1 MSNSEPV
8 RLRWSVVVPVKAPA
22 RAKSRLHP
30 LADGTRQALALAF
43 AADAVAAAL
52 RSPLVARVLVVT
64 GDAGAART
72 LAALGALVVE
82 DRPDEGIDAA
92 VLLGARAV
100 RADGR
105 LPVAAMTGDLPALRP
120 DDLTTALLAA
130 AAHPAAVVA
139 DAAGTGTTLLTARHG
154 LLRPH
159 FGVGSAAAHTAA
171 GAVPLAPDTVP
182 VPTLRRDVDTP
193 ADLAAAVHLGTGP
206 RTSALLAAMGEDLP
220 DASGAGS

>member
-1 MSNSEPV
+1 M
-8 RLRWSVVVPVKAPA
+8 RWSLVVPVKAPA

-30 LADGTRQALALAF
+30 LADATREALALAF
-43 AADAVAAAL
+43 VADAVAAAL

-64 GDAGAART
+64 TDTGAART
-72 LAALGALVVE
+72 LAALGAVPVE

-92 VLLGARAV
+92 VLVGARAV
-100 RADGR
+100 RAQGD
-105 LPVAAMTGDLPALRP
+105 LPVAAMAGDLPALRT
-120 DDLTTALLAA
+120 DDLTAALLQA

-154 LLRPH
+154 RLRPH
-159 FGVGSAAAHTAA
+159 FGIGSAAAHAAA
-171 GAVPLAPDTVP
+171 GAVLLGPDALP

-206 RTSALLAAMGEDLP
+206 RTTALLAALDEDLP
-220 DASGAGS
+220 DAAGAGS